1 VLPRKQELM
10 QEEARTERL
19 ALEIIRSDGL
29 ATVHVKGELVWG
41 LTNLLYDAVRK
52 IIPQSKRVVLDFAE
66 LTHMDSMGIGTLVR
80 LYVSA
85 KAAGCELELVHVGK
99 RVRELLS
106 VTKLLSVFSI
116 CGEHGIRMQ

>member
-1 VLPRKQELM
+1 MP
-10 QEEARTERL
+10 EETPADRL
-19 ALEIIRSDGL
+19 ALEVIQNDDA
-29 ATVHVKGELVWG
+29 ATVKVQGMLVWG
-41 LTNLLYDAVRK
+41 LTNLLYDTGRK
-52 IIPQSKRVVLDFAE
+52 LISEKKRVVLDLAE

-85 KAAGCELELVHVGK
+85 KAAGCELELIHVGK

-106 VTKLLSVFSI
+106 LTKLLSVFAV